1 MMNDY
6 TERLKLYNLLNIK
19 MTKELAEIIF
29 IILKKNKDNFS
40 ENSNGIFFDLGEI
53 SSKSIEEINQ
63 SLEIQLYCTC

>member
-29 IILKKNKDNFS
+29 IILKKNKDNCS
-40 ENSNGIFFDLGEI
+40 ENSNGIFFDLRVI

-63 SLEIQLYCTC
+63 IVDKFYFNH